1 MVSNTAVA
9 LLSAGCLLTMPA
21 LAFAQDDL
29 MAKARQQFEPIPA
42 AAPELPGNAATPRKV
57 ELGNMLY
64 FDPRLSANNKAPPTR
79 LALRS
84 ASSADAS
91 PRCSSTVSRHMS
103 RAAEANSIRLSMPAA
118 SNVVE
123 RAATPEPIDTTASTS
138 IQASV
143 TYSSRKA
150 S

>member
-1 MVSNTAVA
+1 
-9 LLSAGCLLTMPA
+9 
-21 LAFAQDDL
+21 
-29 MAKARQQFEPIPA
+29 
-42 AAPELPGNAATPRKV
+42 
-57 ELGNMLY
+57 
-64 FDPRLSANNKAPPTR
+64 
-79 LALRS
+79 
-84 ASSADAS
+84 
-91 PRCSSTVSRHMS
+91 
-103 RAAEANSIRLSMPAA
+103 MPAA